1 MLKNI
6 EEFREIKVKHAKEIL
21 SFLLREQEEFDLLC
35 VTKEI
40 SFNPT
45 LPQHISSAFG
55 DILLFALANYTLQS
69 TKIVGE
75 NLKFEAGFGEENF
88 GSIVTVPIE
97 YIIQITKN
105 ETPLFVNIAATIPK
119 PKKAK
124 NPFALNPRNKKFM
137 NE

>member
-6 EEFREIKVKHAKEIL
+6 EEFKEIKIKHAKEIL

-35 VTKEI
+35 VTEEV
-40 SFNPT
+40 SFNPA

-55 DILLFALANYTLQS
+55 DILLFSLANYTLQS
-69 TKIVGE
+69 AKIVEE

-105 ETPLFVNIAATIPK
+105 EAPLFVNIAATIPK
-119 PKKAK
+119 PKKPK

-137 NE
+137 SE